1 MSEAPLSHRR
11 SGVRTAVLVL
21 FSAVFPTLGW
31 VLGLIEIAYRN
42 YRFGVLLILLAT
54 AFSPCLVALSLPAG
68 REPSPEEIAGEVK
81 PLILEEWKNSPAL
94 GQATIERIALTHQGG
109 GRYSGFI
116 DARLGGQRERLSLEV
131 VLDRE
136 TIRWQVEAE
145 AN

>member
-1 MSEAPLSHRR
+1 
-11 SGVRTAVLVL
+11 L

-54 AFSPCLVALSLPAG
+54 VCPLCLMALSLAAE
-68 REPSPEEIAGEVK
+68 REPSPEELAVTVK

-116 DARLGGQRERLSLEV
+116 DAMVGGQRERLSLEV

-136 TIRWQVEAE
+136 TIRWQVEPE